1 VALKTAFQM
10 DPIDRLDIR
19 GDSTFAMMLE
29 AQARGHSLF
38 LYTPDRLVYAQGHVF
53 ATGYDVVVRDVAGDH
68 YTLSEQRRVDLSG
81 YDVVMLRQDPP
92 FDMAYITTTFV
103 LEHLA
108 PGVLVVND
116 PANVRNAPEKMLTM
130 SYPELMPPTAIVR
143 DLDSVRRFRAE
154 HEDIILKPLYGNGGA
169 AVFRL
174 AAGDTN
180 LGALVELFQGVFREP
195 FLVQKYLPEVRAGD
209 KRILLIDG
217 EPVGAINRVPAD
229 DETRSNM
236 HIGGRAEP
244 TEMTE
249 RDLEICAAI
258 GPELKRRGLIL
269 AGIDVIGPYLTE
281 INVTSPTGLREV
293 KRFGGA
299 DIAALLW
306 NWIEQAH
313 VQRTSHG
320 A

>member
-1 VALKTAFQM
+1 MALKTAFQM
-10 DPIDRLDIR
+10 DPIERIDIR

-38 LYTPDRLVYAQGHVF
+38 YYTPDQLGYGDGRVF
-53 ATGYDVVVRDVAGDH
+53 ATGCDVEVRDVEGDH
-68 YTLSEQRRVDLSG
+68 VTLCEPKHVDLRG
-81 YDVVMLRQDPP
+81 FDVIMLRQDPP
-92 FDMAYITTTFV
+92 FDMAYITTTFI
-103 LEHLA
+103 LEQLA
-108 PGVLVVND
+108 PDVLVVNE
-116 PANVRNAPEKMLTM
+116 PGNVRNAPEKILAMT
-130 SYPELMPPTAIVR
+130 YPELMPPTAIVR
-143 DLDSVRRFRAE
+143 DLDGVRRFRAA

-174 AAGDTN
+174 ASGDTN

-195 FLVQKYLPEVRAGD
+195 FLVQKYLPQVRAGD
-209 KRILLIDG
+209 KRILLVDG

-244 TEMTE
+244 TEMTD
-249 RDLEICAAI
+249 RDHAICAAI

-281 INVTSPTGLREV
+281 INVTSLTGLREV

-299 DIAALLW
+299 DIAALVW
-306 NWIEQAH
+306 DWIEARH
-313 VQRTSHG
+313 ARG
-320 A
+320 D

>member
-1 VALKTAFQM
+1 MALKTAFQM

-38 LYTPDRLVYAQGHVF
+38 FYTPDRLVYAQGHVF
-53 ATGYDVVVRDVAGDH
+53 ATGWDVVVRDVAGDH

-313 VQRTSHG
+313 AQRSSRG